1 MAIKDLDPADAAAAQ
16 ARLIGDGA
24 DDVAGL
30 DPIAPAHLDAEALHV
45 LFRLAVLGTEAA
57 AGGGATGLAQA
68 AAGFAAAVTAIAAPL
83 VAALATV
90 VAPVIAPVV
99 AAHGRLLAHPVF
111 VAMDQQGSVPD
122 GQPQGRQGELVGSG
136 SLFLADAL
144 QDFGQQGQFL
154 AAAVLGGIE
163 GGGEFL
169 AQQVEAVLVD
179 RGVAG
184 HLHRLDRPAH
194 GPLQAAEEAALPRG
208 EKEDGIARAASPAG
222 AANPVDVGL
231 RVEGDVVVH
240 HQGDAVHIQAPGGHI
255 GGHEHVHM
263 AALEPVNRAFP
274 LALGHVAVEHG
285 HVVTLGF

>member
-1 MAIKDLDPADAAAAQ
+1 MAIKDLNPADAAAAQ

-24 DDVAGL
+24 HDVAGL
-30 DPIAPAHLDAEALHV
+30 DPIPPAHFDAEALHV
-45 LFRLAVLGTEAA
+45 LFRLAVLGAEAA
-57 AGGGATGLAQA
+57 AGGGAAGLAQA
-68 AAGFAAAVTAIAAPL
+68 PAGFAAAVTAIAASV
-83 VAALATV
+83 VAAL
-90 VAPVIAPVV
+90 APVIAPVV

-111 VAMDQQGSVPD
+111 VAMDQQGGLTH

-136 SLFLADAL
+136 FVFLADPL

-208 EKEDGIARAASPAG
+208 EEQDRVAGAAGPAG
-222 AANPVDVGL
+222 AADPVDVGL

-263 AALEPVNRAFP
+263 AALESINRAFP